1 MTEKA
6 DGTSKDIKKRKDK
19 IDKDNEEIN
28 EIDKLF
34 TKLENEKGTLNSIDN
49 HIDRLLQ
56 HITAIENEIQ
66 NNLMSST
73 IEGYLLQVTISKKL
87 DIYGNFDQ
95 KEIEKDIKERR
106 SSIET
111 KEIIIAILEATRNG
125 EEKQVQKLEKKA
137 KKQRNDIKNLE
148 DFIELKNIELR
159 LGKHM
164 ANTER

>member
-87 DIYGNFDQ
+87 DIYIYKYQ
-95 KEIEKDIKERR
+95 
-106 SSIET
+106 
-111 KEIIIAILEATRNG
+111 
-125 EEKQVQKLEKKA
+125 Q
-137 KKQRNDIKNLE
+137 
-148 DFIELKNIELR
+148 
-159 LGKHM
+159 
-164 ANTER
+164 